1 MKKKIIK
8 CAKKYFIFWMMLHM
22 MQKEM
27 SAVIGL
33 LRELE
38 YFIMVGKEIEHR
50 LINVV
55 EHKFFYYF
63 FYCWYI
69 IVNYCELY
77 DQYIY

>member
-1 MKKKIIK
+1 
-8 CAKKYFIFWMMLHM
+8 MMRHM
-22 MQKEM
+22 MQKRM

-38 YFIMVGKEIEHR
+38 YFITVGKEIEHR

-55 EHKFFYYF
+55 EHKF